1 VKTIALFSSPDR
13 NGNTGTLLDSFLKNC
28 SSEVE
33 IINVY
38 SLNIKPCI
46 DCKFCRKNR
55 KCVFTDDMNM
65 LYEKIEN
72 CDALIIA
79 SPMYFT
85 SFPAPLKMVI
95 DRFQVYWSRKFILK
109 EESPFKRKKAILIM
123 SSGLKGIPS
132 FSHCEAMMKQFFS
145 LVNAEA
151 FVPLFAEGTDD
162 NPVKSDEN
170 LKNHATKRGEDFC
183 I

>member
-1 VKTIALFSSPDR
+1 MKTIVLFSSPDR

-33 IINVY
+33 IINIY
-38 SLNIKPCI
+38 SLKINPCI
-46 DCKFCRKNR
+46 DCKFCQKNR
-55 KCVFTDDMNM
+55 KCVFADDMNAI
-65 LYEKIEN
+65 YEKIES

-123 SSGLKGIPS
+123 SSGLRGIPA

-145 LVNAEA
+145 LINAEA
-151 FVPLFAEGTDD
+151 YQPLYAEETDR
-162 NPVKSDEN
+162 NPVRSDEN
-170 LKNHATKRGEDFC
+170 QKILAIKRGEEFC
-183 I
+183 N